1 MTWKH
6 YILHKDSSFSNQISA
21 LCSTDIKACRWMR
34 LTPVSPGL
42 PAVTV
47 HSWESCHHTE
57 NKALFSELHWAWPI
71 KVQDVFYYLPF
82 KKCVL
87 CGSRRVQI
95 NPWAHVCSFRK
106 PAGRHFHHKG
116 LWPHGGGGGV
126 AFPCA
131 LSLQLVLIVPLSWFF
146 SMSMQWVAEM
156 LLIMCTRSRWW
167 TQKGYLINKM
177 VRR

>member
-1 MTWKH
+1 M
-6 YILHKDSSFSNQISA
+6 
-21 LCSTDIKACRWMR
+21 C

-42 PAVTV
+42 LALKA
-47 HSWESCHHTE
+47 HIWESCHHTE
-57 NKALFSELHWAWPI
+57 NRALCSELHWAWPI
-71 KVQDVFYYLPF
+71 KVQDCGLTICPS

-95 NPWAHVCSFRK
+95 NPYAHVCSFRK

-131 LSLQLVLIVPLSWFF
+131 LWLQLVLSVPLSWFF
-146 SMSMQWVAEM
+146 SMSMHWVTEM
-156 LLIMCTRSRWW
+156 LLMMCTRSRWW
-167 TQKGYLINKM
+167 AQKGYLINKM
-177 VRR
+177 VSR